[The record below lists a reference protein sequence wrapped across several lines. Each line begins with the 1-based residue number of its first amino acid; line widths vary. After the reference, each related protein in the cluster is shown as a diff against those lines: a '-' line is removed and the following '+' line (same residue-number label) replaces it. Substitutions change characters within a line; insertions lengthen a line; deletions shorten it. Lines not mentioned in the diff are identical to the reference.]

1 MGGTGVLGSIT
12 IVNIHNEE
20 APAPLIR
27 SDLCYRTYFP

>member
-1 MGGTGVLGSIT
+1 MGGTGVLGSIS

-27 SDLCYRTYFP
+27 SDLCYRTFFP